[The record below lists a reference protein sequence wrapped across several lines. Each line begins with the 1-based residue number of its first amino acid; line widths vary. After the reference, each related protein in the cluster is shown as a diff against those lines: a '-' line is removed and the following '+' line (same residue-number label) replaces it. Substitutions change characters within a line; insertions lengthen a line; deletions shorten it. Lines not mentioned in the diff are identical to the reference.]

1 MLEKNPAEFLL
12 ISRHFRSLNATPTNA
27 TVISHSTPV
36 NASASS
42 PQGPS
47 TVSIGPDRKYSVP
60 TYPSGQ
66 SQGGSASGDIK
77 MRDKTGNSVPSRPS
91 SLIENAELKVFE
103 IGNLGDHGGL
113 GGIHRLGVPGLPDSS
128 VTSRGSSQADLL
140 ECGASLA
147 STDSHGPKSPLLP
160 GSRELLEV
168 KT

>member
-1 MLEKNPAEFLL
+1 MMP
-12 ISRHFRSLNATPTNA
+12 IFRSLNATPTNA

-36 NASASS
+36 GAAAST
-42 PQGPS
+42 GPS
-47 TVSIGPDRKYSVP
+47 GPTTPSAGPDRKYSVP
-60 TYPSGQ
+60 TYPGGQ
-66 SQGGSASGDIK
+66 SGGVGGSGSGEIK

-91 SLIENAELKVFE
+91 SLVENAELKVFE
-103 IGNLGDHGGL
+103 IGNLGDHGG

-140 ECGASLA
+140 ECSASLA

-168 KT
+168 RAGQTFVHC